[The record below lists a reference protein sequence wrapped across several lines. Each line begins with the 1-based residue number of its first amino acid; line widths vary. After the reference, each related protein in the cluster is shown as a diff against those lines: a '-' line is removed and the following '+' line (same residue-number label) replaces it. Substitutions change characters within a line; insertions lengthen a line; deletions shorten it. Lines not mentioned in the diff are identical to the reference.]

1 MKVKS
6 FLVGCLTLFLS
17 NGLWAQDD
25 PVVMTINGKPV
36 LRSEFE
42 YSLNKNNSLGNTDRK
57 AIDEYVDLFVNYRLK
72 VEAALDAH
80 LDTLS
85 SFRKEFRMYRDQQI
99 RPLMIDSTV
108 WESSIREEYNRYV
121 SFIGEKGLVY
131 PAHIFVRVGQKA
143 TTAERNAAKTRIDSI
158 YNMLNLGVEFSFM
171 AKDCS
176 EDVATG
182 RKGGDIGWIAPKQT
196 LKEFED
202 VAYSLKKGE
211 YSKPFLSTIGYHI
224 VLVKDKKPAQSYE
237 ELRGDIV
244 AYLERSG
251 RREALINQ
259 VIDSMARTNGQVMTA
274 EQVMDRE
281 TEKYSALDSN
291 LKYLIKEYHDGLLLY
306 EICQRNIWN
315 KAESDTVGLEGF
327 FKKNKKKYVY
337 KEPHF
342 AGAVYQCREEEQLKQ
357 VRKLLKITP
366 EGQWVTAVR
375 TTFNT
380 DSLPQV
386 RIEKK
391 VFKKGENSRV
401 DYLVFKSEKEPKQN
415 KTYPYSDVYGRML
428 KKKPKYWT
436 DVRSEVVA
444 DYQDYMERE
453 FVKQLRDRYK
463 VVVYDNVLKTVNKH

>member
-6 FLVGCLTLFLS
+6 FLAGCLALFLS
-17 NGLWAQDD
+17 SGLWAQDD
-25 PVVMTINGKPV
+25 PVVMQINGKPV

-42 YSLNKNNSLGNTDRK
+42 YSLNKNNSLGDANRK
-57 AIDEYVDLFVNYRLK
+57 NIDEYVDMFVNYRLK
-72 VEAALDAH
+72 VEAALDAR

-85 SFRKEFRMYRDQQI
+85 SFQKEFRMYRDQQI
-99 RPLMIDSTV
+99 RPLLMDSTV
-108 WESSIREEYNRYV
+108 WESDIREEYNRYV
-121 SFIGEKGLVY
+121 SFIGEKGLVF

-143 TTAERNAAKTRIDSI
+143 TAAERDAAKARIDSI
-158 YNMLNLGVEFSFM
+158 YNMLNLGVDFAFM

-224 VLVKDKKPAQSYE
+224 VLLKDKKPAQSYE
-237 ELRGDIV
+237 ELRSDIV
-244 AYLERSG
+244 TYLERSG

-259 VIDSMARTNGQVMTA
+259 VVDSIARSNGKVMTA
-274 EQVMDRE
+274 DQVMDSE
-281 TEKYSALDSN
+281 AEKYSASDPN

-306 EICQRNIWN
+306 EVCQRNIWD
-315 KAESDTVGLEGF
+315 KATADTIGLENF
-327 FKKNKKKYVY
+327 FKKNRKKYVY

-342 AGAVYQCREEEQLKQ
+342 AGAVYQCREKGQLKQ
-357 VRKLLKITP
+357 VRKLLKNTP
-366 EGQWVTAVR
+366 EVQWVTAVR
-375 TTFNT
+375 SAFNT

-391 VFKKGENSRV
+391 IFKKGDNARV
-401 DYLVFKSEKEPKQN
+401 DYLVFKSGKEPKQN
-415 KTYPYSDVYGRML
+415 KTYPYNDAYGRVL

-436 DVRSEVVA
+436 DVRSEVVS

-453 FVKQLRDRYK
+453 FVKQLRSKYK